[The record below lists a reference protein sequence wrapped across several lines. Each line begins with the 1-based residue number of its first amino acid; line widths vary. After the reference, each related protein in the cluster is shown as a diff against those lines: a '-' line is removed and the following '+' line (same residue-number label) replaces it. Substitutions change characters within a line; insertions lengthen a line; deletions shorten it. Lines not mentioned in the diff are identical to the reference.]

1 MGKPILEIKN
11 LEKVYNETTHALQG
25 MNVSF
30 HEGEFVVIIGPSG
43 AGKSTFIRCINRM
56 IDPSQGEIVFDGI
69 HMEKMRGKS

>member
-30 HEGEFVVIIGPSG
+30 HEGEFV
-43 AGKSTFIRCINRM
+43 
-56 IDPSQGEIVFDGI
+56 
-69 HMEKMRGKS
+69 